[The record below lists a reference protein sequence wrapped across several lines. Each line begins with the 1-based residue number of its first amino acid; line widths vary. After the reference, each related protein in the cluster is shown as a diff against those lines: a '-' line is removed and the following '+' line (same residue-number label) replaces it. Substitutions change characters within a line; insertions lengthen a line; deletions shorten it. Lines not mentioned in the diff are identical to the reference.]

1 MRSLAVLATAAAFSL
16 VLTAAAP
23 GTSTGRSAGPVGPMG
38 PAGPAGPAG
47 PMGPTGPQG
56 ETGPQGPMGP
66 QGPQG
71 EPGADADIGP
81 FAALLG
87 TAPGPEDTVRVN
99 WSRLAGLPAGFADGG
114 DDGTTYT
121 ATMPVTLSGTEI
133 GLRSA
138 GCPAGGIWKWGG
150 AGWSCQ
156 PDVDTNS
163 GGDITAVV
171 AGGWADGWRHDRER
185 HALARRHAG
194 DAGRRGLRAPPGG
207 DGRAARGG
215 LRRDV
220 RGGADEVRH
229 RLGRAPRLRR
239 EQLADASDVLTR
251 TRNEGPAARPLVAF
265 ESRVL
270 VGLGSGRLRRTRE
283 DELRQEREAP
293 RSLAGLAAGQD
304 VQPVVLDEVGQRG
317 AALLAPALDLRLIV
331 DGDALLALERAAVPV
346 RPKDVHRERAL
357 AGGHE
362 LAVQQDVAMATGGG
376 PIGPRAAVVRE
387 RGGRKRER
395 RDEHYQE

>member
-23 GTSTGRSAGPVGPMG
+23 GTSTGRSAVQRTKKPVPKVKRGPRGPQGPPGRTGPPGPAGPVGPMG

-99 WSRLAGLPAGFADGG
+99 WNRLAGLPAGFADGV

-121 ATMPVTLSGTEI
+121 ATTPVTLSGTEI

-150 AGWSCQ
+150 TGWSCQ

-171 AGGWADGWRHDRER
+171 AGG
-185 HALARRHAG
+185 
-194 DAGRRGLRAPPGG
+194 GL
-207 DGRAARGG
+207 
-215 LRRDV
+215 
-220 RGGADEVRH
+220 
-229 RLGRAPRLRR
+229 
-239 EQLADASDVLTR
+239 
-251 TRNEGPAARPLVAF
+251 
-265 ESRVL
+265 
-270 VGLGSGRLRRTRE
+270 
-283 DELRQEREAP
+283 
-293 RSLAGLAAGQD
+293 
-304 VQPVVLDEVGQRG
+304 
-317 AALLAPALDLRLIV
+317 
-331 DGDALLALERAAVPV
+331 
-346 RPKDVHRERAL
+346 
-357 AGGHE
+357 
-362 LAVQQDVAMATGGG
+362 TGGG
-376 PIGPRAAVVRE
+376 TIGSVTLSLAATPVTQDAAGYARLPVVTGAPPAADCDE
-387 RGGRKRER
+387 ESEAGRMKFDTASAVLHVCDGTSWRTLQITSR
-395 RDEHYQE
+395 

>member
-23 GTSTGRSAGPVGPMG
+23 GTSTGRSAVQRTKKRVPKVKRGPRGPQGPPGRTGPPGPAGPVGPMG

-99 WSRLAGLPAGFADGG
+99 WSRLAGLPAGFADGV

-239 EQLADASDVLTR
+239 EQLADASDVLAR

-265 ESRVL
+265 ESRV
-270 VGLGSGRLRRTRE
+270 
-283 DELRQEREAP
+283 
-293 RSLAGLAAGQD
+293 
-304 VQPVVLDEVGQRG
+304 
-317 AALLAPALDLRLIV
+317 
-331 DGDALLALERAAVPV
+331 
-346 RPKDVHRERAL
+346 
-357 AGGHE
+357 
-362 LAVQQDVAMATGGG
+362 
-376 PIGPRAAVVRE
+376 
-387 RGGRKRER
+387 
-395 RDEHYQE
+395 